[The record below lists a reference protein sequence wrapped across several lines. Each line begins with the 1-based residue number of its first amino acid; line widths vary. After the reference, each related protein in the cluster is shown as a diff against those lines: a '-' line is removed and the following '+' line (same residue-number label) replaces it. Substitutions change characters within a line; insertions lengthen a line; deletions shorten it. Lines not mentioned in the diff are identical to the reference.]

1 MNDWKDTDHSAS
13 EKRLSVEHNKQIG
26 IIKEPGGICPPGSFA
41 AFAATYRNLSS
52 LQQEIICWLLSHE
65 FFIHQVVTIIY
76 CCSSGI

>member
-1 MNDWKDTDHSAS
+1 MIGKIPII
-13 EKRLSVEHNKQIG
+13 ELLKKRLPAEHNFQIG
-26 IIKEPGGICPPGSFA
+26 IIIEPGGICPPGSFA
-41 AFAATYRNLSS
+41 AFSATYRNLSS